1 MDVIKNYLGCGI
13 IEKISTRLT
22 VSLVVYKFEDNYFR
36 IIPFFEKYSLITQKN
51 IDFIKFSQIASIIEK
66 KEHLTIEGRNKIISI
81 KNKKKVVLFN

>member
-13 IEKISTRLT
+13 IEKISTRPT

-66 KEHLTIEGRNKIISI
+66 KRTFNYRR
-81 KNKKKVVLFN
+81 KK